1 MWLTL
6 RCSRSYPEGL
16 SLLDGSHLKQVYSM
30 SFLGSQASLT
40 PAMTAESESQ
50 QALEVQSHA
59 LREGGGT
66 WSQSSSHFLWPTPR
80 TVVSLEALADGY
92 SPDGHLGTPIHTSP
106 GKPLGP
112 QLLRQRRVLCPG
124 CRLSTLRGPAP
135 ACLGLGGRTRATPAE
150 CQGAHWSASETRH
163 RTSTSRWH
171 LEWRPRQGLG
181 QGRENGL
188 A

>member
-1 MWLTL
+1 
-6 RCSRSYPEGL
+6 
-16 SLLDGSHLKQVYSM
+16 M

-40 PAMTAESESQ
+40 SAMTAESQ

-66 WSQSSSHFLWPTPR
+66 WSQSSTHFLWPTPR

-135 ACLGLGGRTRATPAE
+135 ACLGLGGRARATPAE

-163 RTSTSRWH
+163 RHLHVQVASGVAPMARLRARA
-171 LEWRPRQGLG
+171 LEWAGLG
-181 QGRENGL
+181 EGGSREIV
-188 A
+188 AWSQS